1 MDKSTVSFH
10 MRQTKQQSK
19 QCLVKGEPGPIKA
32 KVHVSRSKQMVLA
45 FFDSKGLIYT
55 NYVPKGTTVNANH
68 IVEAL
73 GKFLKVFR
81 QKRPEMAA

>member
-1 MDKSTVSFH
+1 M
-10 MRQTKQQSK
+10 QW
-19 QCLVKGEPGPIKA
+19 VKKGQPGSVKA
-32 KVHVSRSKQMVLA
+32 RVQLTRSKQMVLA

-55 NYVPKGTTVNANH
+55 NYVPKESTVTASY

-81 QKRPEMAA
+81 QKRPEMAAGDR